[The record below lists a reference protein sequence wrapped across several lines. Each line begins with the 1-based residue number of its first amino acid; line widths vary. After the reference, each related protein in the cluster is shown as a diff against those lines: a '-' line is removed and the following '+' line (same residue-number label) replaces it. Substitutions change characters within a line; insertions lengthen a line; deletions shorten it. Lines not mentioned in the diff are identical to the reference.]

1 MVDTILD
8 GSGERIPGRR
18 ILDGIDLE
26 IAMIWC
32 CA

>member
-26 IAMIWC
+26 IAY
-32 CA
+32 AL